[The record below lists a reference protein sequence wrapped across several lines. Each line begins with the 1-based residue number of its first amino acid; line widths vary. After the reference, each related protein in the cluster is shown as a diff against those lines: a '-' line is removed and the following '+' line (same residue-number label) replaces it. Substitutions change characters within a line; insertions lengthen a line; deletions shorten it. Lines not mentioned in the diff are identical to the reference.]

1 MKAAGLRD
9 LTYEELTERLD
20 ETKQDLFNLRFQL
33 ATSQSDNTARSGQLR
48 REIARIKTVLGEWD
62 REGRPRGY
70 EDYEDYEDEPHQP
83 VEPAV
88 ADAPV
93 AVADAPV
100 AVAEAQPADEEEAS
114 EEEPV
119 APDEPAAGEQD
130 EPVAEEREAP
140 EEREDEEAPKRGRRW
155 SRWSKK

>member
-93 AVADAPV
+93 AVA
-100 AVAEAQPADEEEAS
+100 EAQPADEEEVR

-119 APDEPAAGEQD
+119 APEEPAAGEQD

-140 EEREDEEAPKRGRRW
+140 EERDDEEAPKRGRRW

>member
-70 EDYEDYEDEPHQP
+70 EDYEDYEDEPYQP
-83 VEPAV
+83 EEPA
-88 ADAPV
+88 AAEAP
-93 AVADAPV
+93 AAP
-100 AVAEAQPADEEEAS
+100 VAEAQPADEEEVR
-114 EEEPV
+114 EEEPI
-119 APDEPAAGEQD
+119 APEEPVTGEQD
-130 EPVAEEREAP
+130 EPVAEEPEQP
-140 EEREDEEAPKRGRRW
+140 EEPEDEEAPKRSRRW

>member
-93 AVADAPV
+93 A
-100 AVAEAQPADEEEAS
+100 EAQPADEEEAS

-119 APDEPAAGEQD
+119 APEEPAAGEQD
-130 EPVAEEREAP
+130 EPVAEER

>member
-70 EDYEDYEDEPHQP
+70 EDYEDYEDEPYQP
-83 VEPAV
+83 EEPA
-88 ADAPV
+88 AAEAPAAPV
-93 AVADAPV
+93 AEP
-100 AVAEAQPADEEEAS
+100 QPADEEEVR
-114 EEEPV
+114 EEEPI
-119 APDEPAAGEQD
+119 APEEPVTGEQD
-130 EPVAEEREAP
+130 EPVAQEP
-140 EEREDEEAPKRGRRW
+140 EEPEQPEDEEAPKRSRRW

>member
-20 ETKQDLFNLRFQL
+20 GAKEDLFNLRFQL
-33 ATSQSDNTARSGQLR
+33 ATSQSDNTARTGQLR

-62 REGRPRGY
+62 REGRPRDYEDYREY
-70 EDYEDYEDEPHQP
+70 EDYEEERRQP
-83 VEPAV
+83 AETAV
-88 ADAPV
+88 AD
-93 AVADAPV
+93 DAL
-100 AVAEAQPADEEEAS
+100 AEAHPPDEEEEVR

-119 APDEPAAGEQD
+119 EPE
-130 EPVAEEREAP
+130 EPVAEGRDAP
-140 EEREDEEAPKRGRRW
+140 EEEEEPEPPEEEESPQRSRRW